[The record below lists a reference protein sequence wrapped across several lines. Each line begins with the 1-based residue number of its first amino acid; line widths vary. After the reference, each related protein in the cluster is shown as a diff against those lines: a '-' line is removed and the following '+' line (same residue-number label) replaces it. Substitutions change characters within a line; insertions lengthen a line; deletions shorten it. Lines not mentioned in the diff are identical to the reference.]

1 MARARDRRPGAGG
14 RRCLWTG
21 GICLNICMLRGT
33 FIGRAGAGALAPGT
47 FTGDDLKITAFCPAG
62 HGPEK
67 TGLPPGALEY
77 SDLKTLPVKDLRL
90 QFAAINLPPAESF
103 GAVLLALERGL
114 HVICEPPFCLSTT
127 EFEKLRA
134 AAEKA
139 GRIIFP
145 LQPWEHAAPWLALGA
160 ALDRGVAG
168 AINYAEVQ
176 ALSPGPAPEGGAAA
190 ALGWQAFSMLL
201 ALVRRPPSAIEAR
214 LDQGGTAACH
224 AHFGGADGFVHLAC
238 GAHAPFLRAT
248 VSGDKGRLE
257 MEGNLLRLD
266 LKDAPA
272 ETVELRHAL
281 LPGASRPEW
290 LAAELSEFRK
300 EMEGVKARGSG
311 LRNSRYCVK
320 LLRNAAYSASV
331 KSAAIPL

>member
-1 MARARDRRPGAGG
+1 M
-14 RRCLWTG
+14 
-21 GICLNICMLRGT
+21 IKGT
-33 FIGRAGAGALAPGT
+33 FIGRTGAGFLVPGIFAGGELAL
-47 FTGDDLKITAFCPAG
+47 TAFCPAG
-62 HGPEK
+62 QGPDR
-67 TGLPPGALEY
+67 TGVPPGVLEHA
-77 SDLKTLPVKDLRL
+77 DPGTLPVSDLRL
-90 QFAAINLPPAESF
+90 EFAAINLPPAESF

-139 GRIIFP
+139 GKIIFP

-168 AINYAEVQ
+168 EINYAEVQ
-176 ALSPGPAPEGGAAA
+176 ALVPGPAPEGGAAA
-190 ALGWQAFSMLL
+190 AMSWQAFSMLL
-201 ALVRRPPSAIEAR
+201 ALARRPPTAIEAR
-214 LDQGGTAACH
+214 LDQGKPAAYH

-238 GAHAPFLRAT
+238 GAHAPRLRAA
-248 VSGDKGRLE
+248 VAGDKGRLE
-257 MEGNLLRLD
+257 MDGNLLRLD
-266 LKDAPA
+266 LKDAPP

-281 LPGASRPEW
+281 EPGACRPEW
-290 LAAELSEFRK
+290 LAAELSDFRK
-300 EMEGVKARGSG
+300 EMEGNRARGSG
-311 LRNSRYCVK
+311 LRNARHCVK

>member
-1 MARARDRRPGAGG
+1 
-14 RRCLWTG
+14 
-21 GICLNICMLRGT
+21 MLKGT
-33 FIGRAGAGALAPGT
+33 FIGRAGALAPGI

-62 HGPEK
+62 HGPLK
-67 TGLPPGALEY
+67 TGVPPGALEY
-77 SDLKTLPVKDLRL
+77 RDLKTLPVNDLRL
-90 QFAAINLPPAESF
+90 EFAAINLPPAESF
-103 GAVLLALERGL
+103 AAVLLALERGL

-160 ALDRGVAG
+160 ALNRGVAG
-168 AINYAEVQ
+168 EINYAEVQ

-214 LDQGGTAACH
+214 LDQGKTAAFH

-238 GAHAPFLRAT
+238 GAHAPRLRAA
-248 VSGDKGRLE
+248 VAGDKGRLE
-257 MEGNLLRLD
+257 MDGELLRLD
-266 LKDAPA
+266 LKDAPP

-281 LPGASRPEW
+281 VPGACRPEW
-290 LAAELSEFRK
+290 LAAELSDFRK
-300 EMEGVKARGSG
+300 EIGGVRARGSG
-311 LRNSRYCVK
+311 LRNSRHCVK

>member
-1 MARARDRRPGAGG
+1 MLKGAFVGRSGAGF
-14 RRCLWTG
+14 LTPWIFSG
-21 GICLNICMLRGT
+21 GELEI
-33 FIGRAGAGALAPGT
+33 A
-47 FTGDDLKITAFCPAG
+47 AFCPAG
-62 HGPEK
+62 QGPDRA
-67 TGLPPGALEY
+67 GVPPGIPEY
-77 SDLKTLPVKDLRL
+77 GDPGTLPVKDLSL
-90 QFAAINLPPAESF
+90 EFAAINLPPAESF

-134 AAEKA
+134 AAGKAEK
-139 GRIIFP
+139 IIFP

-168 AINYAEVQ
+168 EINYAEVQ
-176 ALSPGPAPEGGAAA
+176 ALSPEPAPEGGAAA
-190 ALGWQAFSMLL
+190 ALAWQAFSMLL

-214 LDQGGTAACH
+214 LDPGKSAAFH

-238 GAHAPFLRAT
+238 GAHAPRLRAA
-248 VSGDKGRLE
+248 VAGKKGRLE
-257 MEGNLLRLD
+257 MDGNLLRLD

-272 ETVELRHAL
+272 ETVELRHEL
-281 LPGASRPEW
+281 VPGACRPEW
-290 LAAELSEFRK
+290 LAAELSDFTK
-300 EMEGVKARGSG
+300 EMSGARARGAG
-311 LRNSRYCVK
+311 LRNARYCVK